1 MAVRNPYNAVKP
13 KLAQLAEHHEH
24 GATMAD
30 LAAFLGISTSTLY
43 KLKDDHADVAEAIK
57 TARARADAH
66 IESALFKRAMGYD
79 YQELT
84 GTKEA
89 DENGDLQIEH
99 ARFVTKHV
107 PGDVTA
113 QIFWLKNRRP
123 DEWNDRRTLAIE
135 DGADEIVT
143 EQERDL

>member
-43 KLKDDHADVAEAIK
+43 KLKDEHADVAEAIK
-57 TARARADAH
+57 TARSRADAH

-84 GTKEA
+84 GSKER

-123 DEWNDRRTLAIE
+123 TEWSDRRMVTFE
-135 DGADEIVT
+135 DDENDCIC
-143 EQERDL
+143 EEERNL